1 MLPSFFCPD
10 LLNLIIF
17 SISVD
22 FITFGYCVA
31 IRAPASFVLLS
42 GAAVAAAAGLG
53 LGLHRI
59 PDLRGREGAATAVAG
74 QQGGGGAAS
83 AEGGSGEGR
92 IRRRPS
98 SALVGVGGGAG
109 EVVGGGT
116 GVGGTGRVGRRR
128 GCSLAAGRQL
138 WNGRCG
144 G

>member
-10 LLNLIIF
+10 LLNLKIF

-98 SALVGVGGGAG
+98 SALGAAPARWW
-109 EVVGGGT
+109 EAV
-116 GVGGTGRVGRRR
+116 R
-128 GCSLAAGRQL
+128 G
-138 WNGRCG
+138 
-144 G
+144 